1 MPEISNLFHLKSHF
15 PSFVTGQKKKKMG
28 HDFLGR
34 YFEGN
39 QANQKI
45 WNYSSPD
52 ENKKKNTEG
61 KIYEVFSS
69 SGAADV

>member
-1 MPEISNLFHLKSHF
+1 MPEISNLFRLKSHI
-15 PSFVTGQKKKKMG
+15 PSFVTGQETTKMG

-45 WNYSSPD
+45 WNYSSPN
-52 ENKKKNTEG
+52 ENLKKK
-61 KIYEVFSS
+61 KIYIY
-69 SGAADV
+69 GGQNI